1 MKNEMNDVNK
11 KVDKYTNKNVC
22 EGTYKKPCEDNSEA
36 NTEDVVNNPKH
47 YKLYQHECIDEMIL
61 VFGIEDVKAFCKC
74 NIWKYRYRASA
85 KNGEEDLRKAE
96 WYMNKLEELNK
107 L

>member
-1 MKNEMNDVNK
+1 MNDVNDVNK
-11 KVDKYTNKNVC
+11 EVKKYTNNHIG
-22 EGTYKKPCEDNSEA
+22 EGTYKDPCEDISED

-96 WYMNKLEELNK
+96 WYMNKLEELNN

>member
-1 MKNEMNDVNK
+1 MKNEINDVND
-11 KVDKYTNKNVC
+11 VNGVN
-22 EGTYKKPCEDNSEA
+22 TYNDVNNISEA

-61 VFGIEDVKAFCKC
+61 VFGIEDVKSFCKC

>member
-1 MKNEMNDVNK
+1 MNDVS
-11 KVDKYTNKNVC
+11 NVNDVNN
-22 EGTYKKPCEDNSEA
+22 YNDVNDVNDVSEV

-47 YKLYQHECIDEMIL
+47 YKLYQHECIEEMIL
-61 VFGIEDVKAFCKC
+61 VFGIEDVKAFCRC

>member
-1 MKNEMNDVNK
+1 MNDVND
-11 KVDKYTNKNVC
+11 VNDVNNYNDVNDV
-22 EGTYKKPCEDNSEA
+22 SEA
-36 NTEDVVNNPKH
+36 KAEDVVNNPKH
-47 YKLYQHECIDEMIL
+47 YKLYQHECIEEMII

-96 WYMNKLEELNK
+96 WYMNKLEELLK
-107 L
+107 ESVK

>member
-1 MKNEMNDVNK
+1 MKNEMNDVND
-11 KVDKYTNKNVC
+11 VNDVNNYNDVN
-22 EGTYKKPCEDNSEA
+22 EA

-47 YKLYQHECIDEMIL
+47 YKLYHHECIDEMIL

>member
-1 MKNEMNDVNK
+1 MRDNLSKDNLCV
-11 KVDKYTNKNVC
+11 
-22 EGTYKKPCEDNSEA
+22 EDTS
-36 NTEDVVNNPKH
+36 EDVVNNPKH
-47 YKLYQHECIDEMIL
+47 YKLYNHECIDEMVL
-61 VFGIEDVKAFCKC
+61 VFGIEDVKAFCRC

-107 L
+107 QIDVFDEVKE